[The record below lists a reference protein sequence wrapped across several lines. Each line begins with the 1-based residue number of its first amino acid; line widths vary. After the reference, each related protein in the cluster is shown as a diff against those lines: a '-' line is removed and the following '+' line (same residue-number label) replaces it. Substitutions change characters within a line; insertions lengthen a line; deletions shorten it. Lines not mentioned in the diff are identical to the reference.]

1 MRFHLPS
8 LPGEAITVEN
18 GTSAFVQKIR
28 KYADMMRPR
37 GHEVITYG
45 GEGANVECYPA
56 TDPPAFTPQAW
67 EDFNRKAAQ
76 AIAERA
82 EPGDVLAMI
91 GGVCQESLVDALPDL
106 YPVEFGIGYGG
117 SFAPFRIFE
126 SVAWQHTT
134 YGEQRGTNTA
144 DGSFYHAV
152 IPAYFNPDEHPRHEG
167 KDNYLLYI
175 GRLEERKGVGI
186 AEATAQK
193 LGKRLILAGAGPYR
207 PTYGE
212 AIGVVGPDERARLM
226 SQAEAVLMPT
236 TYIEP
241 FGFVAVEAQLAG
253 TPPITTDW
261 GAFTETVQHGV
272 TGFRCHTLGEFC
284 EAVRRAPDLDGDQLR
299 QTAIDRYGYDAIAP
313 QYETYFDRLTTLGG
327 DGWHSDYVPEGF

>member
-1 MRFHLPS
+1 MRFHLPA
-8 LPGEAITVEN
+8 LPGQPVTADNSTC
-18 GTSAFVQKIR
+18 AFTQKVR
-28 KYADMMRPR
+28 KFADMMRPR

-45 GEGANVECYPA
+45 GEGATVECYPA

-67 EDFNRKAAQ
+67 EDFNRKAVE
-76 AIAERA
+76 AIAKRA
-82 EPGDVLAMI
+82 RSGDVLAMI
-91 GGVCQESLVDALPDL
+91 GGICQESLVDALPDL

-134 YGEQRGTNTA
+134 YGQQRGTNSA

-152 IPAYFNPDEHPRHEG
+152 IPAYFDPEEHPRHEG
-167 KDNYLLYI
+167 KEDYLLYI

-186 AEATAQK
+186 AESVAQT
-193 LGKRLILAGAGPYR
+193 LGKRLILAGAGPYQ

-212 AIGVVGPDERARLM
+212 TIGVVGPEERARLM

-261 GAFTETVQHGV
+261 GAFTETVQHNV

-284 EAVRRAPDLDGDQLR
+284 EAVRRAPELDGDQLR
-299 QTAIDRYGYDAIAP
+299 QSAIDRYSYDAVAP
-313 QYETYFDRLTTLGG
+313 QYETYFDRLTTLNG
-327 DGWHSDYVPEGF
+327 DGWHSDYVPKGF